1 MNDWFFENVKDCDV
15 NEISYKLFPEQ
26 FSVANWY
33 FNLDELVIINVN
45 LDPILVIY
53 VCWDLDADL
62 LGSEAQTELFPLE
75 EINLGNSSPFSLS
88 SQLLLFMPP
97 SLSSP
102 FSLTP
107 EACWCPSDTWGTQRQ
122 TQERDRPQCT
132 EATLSGNLIEKI
144 KKLIKLKR
152 DCQLNNALDQHC
164 LEKGHMIVL
173 PIPPTADWNLD
184 KVWNISFSHPKIVK
198 VAVSDVAWN
207 IS

>member
-1 MNDWFFENVKDCDV
+1 M
-15 NEISYKLFPEQ
+15 
-26 FSVANWY
+26 
-33 FNLDELVIINVN
+33 IINVN

-75 EINLGNSSPFSLS
+75 EINLGNSSPSPS
-88 SQLLLFMPP
+88 SFVVYCLLFMPP

-152 DCQLNNALDQHC
+152 DCQLNNALHNMKFLQ
-164 LEKGHMIVL
+164 
-173 PIPPTADWNLD
+173 IPPSADWNLD

-207 IS
+207 ISKILDV